1 MYRGPRA
8 TTSFI
13 NFQSEI
19 YVFRGLCDC
28 LANIKHNHSNTKTNI
43 VSTSSPLMFMLITL
57 KQTQATEYFYRII
70 HSKPYK
76 VLLCIAFVIPFLFP
90 IFDSNFYTRQLPWSQ
105 T

>member
-19 YVFRGLCDC
+19 YVFRGLSDC

-43 VSTSSPLMFMLITL
+43 VSASSPLMLITL
-57 KQTQATEYFYRII
+57 KQTQATEYCDIFLS
-70 HSKPYK
+70 HN
-76 VLLCIAFVIPFLFP
+76 PFET
-90 IFDSNFYTRQLPWSQ
+90 I
-105 T
+105 

>member
-19 YVFRGLCDC
+19 YVFRGLSDC

-57 KQTQATEYFYRII
+57 KQTQATEYCDIFLS
-70 HSKPYK
+70 HN
-76 VLLCIAFVIPFLFP
+76 PFET
-90 IFDSNFYTRQLPWSQ
+90 I
-105 T
+105 